1 MTEQKNCV
9 LNGVVINKDMQP
21 WTRLAPLRQRER
33 LIRRLTLAVS
43 QLRAGTHYEG
53 AAAVAEA
60 LEVIRAMPYGRMDD
74 GKVAA
79 PDYANRRVAFVVAV
93 PVRK

>member
-43 QLRAGTHYEG
+43 QLRAGTHYES

-60 LEVIRAMPYGRMDD
+60 LEVIRAMPYGRMNEN
-74 GKVAA
+74 GMAA
-79 PDYANRRVAFVVAV
+79 PDYTNRRVEFVVAV